1 MKIKWIGQA
10 GLLIE
15 ADGKTIMVDP
25 YLSDSVEAINPYNYR
40 RKPVDETLFDIKPDI
55 IILTHNHLDHTDPD
69 TLKRYIDADSKITV
83 LASEN
88 AWQEVRTYGG
98 VGNNYVMF
106 NRGTQWTEGNIE
118 FYAVY
123 AEHSDNAAIGVVI
136 MYNGKNYYITGDT
149 LYNEQIFA
157 DLPSKIDVVFLP
169 INGVGNNMNA
179 VDAKRFAER
188 IGAKKAV
195 PIHWG
200 MFDELNPKEYRFT
213 ERVIPKIYQEVNIN
227 SERI

>member
-15 ADGKTIMVDP
+15 ADGKTIIVDP
-25 YLSDSVEAINPYNYR
+25 YLSNSVEAVNPNNYR
-40 RKPVDETLFDIKPDI
+40 RKPIDETLFDIKPDI

-69 TLKRYIDADSKITV
+69 TLKRYINADSRITV
-83 LASEN
+83 LAPET
-88 AWQEVRTYGG
+88 AWGEVRAYGG
-98 VGNNYVMF
+98 ANNNYVMF
-106 NRGTQWTEGNIE
+106 NRGTRWTEGNIE
-118 FYAVY
+118 FYAVK
-123 AEHSDNAAIGVVI
+123 AEHSDASAIGVI
-136 MYNGKNYYITGDT
+136 MNYEGKTYYVTGDT
-149 LYNEQIFA
+149 LYNEQIFG
-157 DLPSKIDVVFLP
+157 DLPSGIDVVFLP

-200 MFDELNPKEYRFT
+200 MFDELSPDIFNFDGA
-213 ERVIPKIYQEVNIN
+213 VIPEIYKEIKID
-227 SERI
+227 